1 MPASARSW
9 SAASALR
16 FVLLFGAVNLFAD
29 MTYEGAR
36 SILGI
41 FMAQRGASAFATSAV
56 AGGGEFLGYAWRLA
70 SGRWADRSRLYWPTT
85 LVGYVVQMISVP
97 VLGWLGHG

>member
-1 MPASARSW
+1 MGTMTTYKW
-9 SAASALR
+9 SAALGLR

-41 FMAQRGASAFATSAV
+41 YMAQLGASAFATAAV

-70 SGRWADRSRLYWPTT
+70 SGRWSDRTRLYWPTT
-85 LVGYVVQMISVP
+85 LVGYIMQMVAVP
-97 VLGWLGHG
+97 VL